1 MTATKVKSKVFS
13 KTGLMVLFSLLLVI
27 AFLFDLFLG
36 SVRIPFINTIQILF
50 GNSSNQVWQTI
61 IVDFRL
67 PKALVA
73 IMAGAALSVSGLQ
86 MQTIFRNP
94 LAGPYVLGISA
105 GAGLGVAI
113 LVMGFSVAQIQFQS
127 SLLSSLSIS
136 AAAWIGAMALLLII
150 LAVATRVKDI
160 MTILILGMMFGSA
173 ASAVISILQYFSSE
187 TMLKSYVIWTM
198 GSLSSVSG
206 PQLWILAIAT
216 LIGLIISFAQARVLN
231 VLLLGETYAQSL
243 GVSISTNRTLIFI
256 STSLLAGSVT
266 AFCGPI
272 GFIGIAVPHIAR
284 MVFKTTNHAVLI
296 PAVIILGSLI
306 MLVSDIIAQLPGLD
320 VTLPL
325 NSVTALIG
333 VPVVIYVVFRN
344 KRFTGL

>member
-1 MTATKVKSKVFS
+1 MFKIKLKSIFSS
-13 KTGLMVLFSLLLVI
+13 KTGLMVMFTILLVV
-27 AFLFDLFLG
+27 AFLIDLFLG
-36 SVRIPFINTIQILF
+36 SVRIPFFETVRILF
-50 GNSSNQVWQTI
+50 SSSSNEIWQTI
-61 IVDFRL
+61 IIDFRL

-86 MQTIFRNP
+86 MQTVFRNP

-136 AAAWIGAMALLLII
+136 VAAWIGAGVLLLII

-216 LIGLIISFAQARVLN
+216 LIGLAISLAQARVLN

-243 GVSISTNRTLIFI
+243 GVSISTNRALIFI

-296 PAVIILGSLI
+296 PAVFILGGLI
-306 MLVSDIIAQLPGLD
+306 MLVSDIIAQLPGLN